1 MTSDLPQFI
10 NPLCL
15 AKTRESIVGKIQ
27 LDSLARIKIVLLD
40 ERGELKYSLN
50 FSFDKTGVCIIE
62 CKIETQLILECQRCF
77 KPLEF
82 DVRNNSLL
90 GIVVKGEVFEALA
103 KEYEPLELNDD
114 GVTTVEELIEEEL
127 LLSIP
132 LSVLHPLDK
141 CAGTN
146 DLDRINAEAKIQ
158 PFAALAALIKGK
170 D

>member
-1 MTSDLPQFI
+1 M
-10 NPLCL
+10 N
-15 AKTRESIVGKIQ
+15 E
-27 LDSLARIKIVLLD
+27 
-40 ERGELKYSLN
+40 EGELKYSLK
-50 FSFDKTGVCIIE
+50 FDFDKSGVCIIE
-62 CKIETQLILECQRCF
+62 CEIETELILECQRCF

-82 DVRNNSLL
+82 NVRNISLL
-90 GIVVKGEVFEALA
+90 GIIGKGKELGTLA

-146 DLDRINAEAKIQ
+146 DLDKINVEAKVR
-158 PFAALAALIKGK
+158 PFSGLAVLINGK

>member
-1 MTSDLPQFI
+1 MTSDLPQSI

-15 AKTRESIVGKIQ
+15 AKTKDAIVGKIQ
-27 LDSLARIKIVLLD
+27 LNSLTRVKAVLMN
-40 ERGELKYSLN
+40 EEGELKYSLK
-50 FSFDKTGVCIIE
+50 FDFDQSGVCIIE
-62 CKIETQLILECQRCF
+62 CEVETELILECQRCF

-82 DVRNNSLL
+82 NVRNNSLL
-90 GIVVKGEVFEALA
+90 GIIGKGKEFETLA
-103 KEYEPLELNDD
+103 KEYEPLELDDD
-114 GVTTVEELIEEEL
+114 GVTTVEKLIEEEL

-146 DLDRINAEAKIQ
+146 DLDRINAEAKVR
-158 PFAALAALIKGK
+158 PFSGLEALIKGK

>member
-1 MTSDLPQFI
+1 MTSDLPQSI

-15 AKTRESIVGKIQ
+15 AKTRDAIVGKIK
-27 LDSLARIKIVLLD
+27 LNSLLRTKTVLMN
-40 ERGELKYSLN
+40 EEGELKYSLK
-50 FSFDKTGVCIIE
+50 FDFDKSGVCIIE
-62 CKIETQLILECQRCF
+62 CEIETELILECQRCF

-82 DVRNNSLL
+82 NVRNISLL
-90 GIVVKGEVFEALA
+90 GIIGKGKELGTLA
-103 KEYEPLELNDD
+103 KEYEPLELDED
-114 GVTTVEELIEEEL
+114 GETTVEELIEEEL

-146 DLDRINAEAKIQ
+146 DLDKINVEAKVR
-158 PFAALAALIKGK
+158 PFSGLAVLINGK